1 MAMRLLPVTMLIVA
15 LILVLESAVRE
26 VCSPLVALAEE
37 EKRGKA
43 LDKKLQAHML
53 RLEAQRQI
61 FDQLLQAD
69 MTLREAAAQI
79 RAGIDQK
86 ELELLIKMAE
96 LEDESGSVEELLC
109 RHVVRMM
116 RHHVYPGRP
125 GTEALLARTRAILTS
140 SR

>member
-1 MAMRLLPVTMLIVA
+1 MEHSGGTVECEGILKVA
-15 LILVLESAVRE
+15 RGAHARQ
-26 VCSPLVALAEE
+26 PPPPREE
-37 EKRGKA
+37 EKREKA

-53 RLEAQRQI
+53 RLEVQRQI
-61 FDQLLQAD
+61 LDQLLQGD